1 MKACA
6 SDQFLLLNSSGV
18 HIKAKELEVQRKI
31 LFPLSAMTYDRL
43 ENIPKVTLIFD
54 TDWN

>member
-18 HIKAKELEVQRKI
+18 HVKAKELEVQRKI

-43 ENIPKVTLIFD
+43 ENIPKVTLVFD